1 MLRDLLGEEAFFKG
15 LQEFFS
21 RYKYGAAST
30 KDFIKTIEE
39 VSGKDL
45 AVFFRNWFDSYVL
58 PEVKV
63 SHSVL
68 KGEGGYILKLRI
80 TQPKELFVFPLWVE
94 WSENGNRVKK
104 RLIIDEKKEEFD
116 FELKSKPRKIKI
128 NPNKAVPGR
137 FN

>member
-1 MLRDLLGEEAFFKG
+1 MEE
-15 LQEFFS
+15 
-21 RYKYGAAST
+21 
-30 KDFIKTIEE
+30 I
-39 VSGKDL
+39 SGKDL
-45 AVFFRNWFDSYVL
+45 TIFFRKWFDSYVL

-68 KGEGGYILKLRI
+68 KGKGGYILKLRI
-80 TQPKELFVFPLWVE
+80 AQAKELFVFPLWVE
-94 WSENGNRVKK
+94 WIENGNRVKK
-104 RLIIDEKKEEFD
+104 KLIIDEKKEEFD